1 MKKIH
6 IFFGLALFLSL
17 CIVFTTP
24 NTSNAN
30 TVNELESKIENQNK
44 AIEQLEAEI
53 ASYQN
58 QLNTLGT
65 QKNTLSNA
73 VKVLDVEAKKIG
85 TDVKVTQNKIST
97 TDTKLNQL
105 GSSIVST
112 SRDIENLKL
121 AVAKSIREMHIAE
134 QQSLSE
140 VLLSGTDISDL
151 WHYAASGE
159 AFRSQLRAKTD
170 DLSKTRVALQRNKEL
185 VESAKRE
192 LLGLQSQ
199 LKDQQTLT
207 VRAKNEKDTLLKQT
221 KNQETAYQKLVAE
234 KLALKNQMEDDLRDF
249 ESQLSYVLNP
259 NSLPTTGSKTF
270 RWPLDKVRITQ
281 YFGKTQ
287 AAARLYTTGSH
298 SGVDFGT
305 PTGTPVKALSS
316 GVVVGSGNTDLACK
330 GASYGGWILI
340 RYDNGL
346 SAVFGHLSLVRAKT
360 GQRVLSGDIVAY
372 SGNTGYSTGPHLH
385 VSVWPSDAVNI
396 QTFPTKACR
405 GKSITIPTAAR
416 NAYLDPMV
424 YFPK

>member
-1 MKKIH
+1 MRKFLSTLL
-6 IFFGLALFLSL
+6 FFAMGVALFSPY
-17 CIVFTTP
+17 TTG
-24 NTSNAN
+24 AN
-30 TVNELESKIENQNK
+30 SVVDLENKIESQNK
-44 AIEQLEAEI
+44 AIDQLEAEI
-53 ASYQN
+53 AAYQN
-58 QLNTLGT
+58 QLNSLGA

-85 TDVKVTQNKIST
+85 TDVKVTQSKIST

-112 SRDIENLKL
+112 SRNIESLKL

-140 VLLSGTDISDL
+140 VLLSGADISDL

-159 AFRSQLRAKTD
+159 AFRSQLRTKTD
-170 DLSKTRVALQRNKEL
+170 NLTQTRVALQRNKEL

-192 LLGLQSQ
+192 LLSLQSQ

-207 VRAKNEKDTLLKQT
+207 VRAKNEKDNLLKQT

-249 ESQLSYVLNP
+249 ESQLTYILNP

-287 AAARLYTTGSH
+287 ASARLYTTGTH

-305 PTGTPVKALSS
+305 PTGTPVKALAS

-330 GASYGGWILI
+330 GASYGGWVLI

-396 QTFPTKACR
+396 ETFPTKACR
-405 GKSITIPTAAR
+405 GKTITIPTAAR